1 MTKMLGRLALA
12 GACSMLG
19 LGTASALPLADV
31 QVPFAFTVEGVQLP
45 AGRYEVERIGD
56 DASTIAILNAHRQV
70 EAILLTAHASQAA
83 PGDMASMTFVKGAH
97 GYELR
102 TVRDDDGERWTVPS
116 H

>member
-1 MTKMLGRLALA
+1 MTKMISRLALV

-31 QVPFAFTVEGVQLP
+31 RVPFAFTVDGVQLP
-45 AGRYEVERIGD
+45 AGRYEVERFGD

-70 EAILLTAHASQAA
+70 EAILLTSHASQAT
-83 PGDMASMTFVKGAH
+83 PSDMASLTFVKGKH
-97 GYELR
+97 GYELK